1 MAAASN
7 HPWNVYAQ
15 QLFPQGYGYPLW
27 LPEPDPAAR
36 EVALGDVGWVDNGS
50 FLQLFNSRLE
60 HEEDQVRNDVPN
72 EFVPFNPPNLIIKG
86 PTKSIAIPPLCSHT
100 VKTVEASGS
109 GQATV
114 YVSSS
119 ENPMQAKLTYIQW
132 TCSNDNCQRELLLH
146 MQ

>member
-15 QLFPQGYGYPLW
+15 QLFPQGLGYPLW

-60 HEEDQVRNDVPN
+60 HEEDQVRQDVPN
-72 EFVPFNPPNLIIKG
+72 EFVPFNPPNLVIKG
-86 PTKSIAIPPLCSHT
+86 PTDSIAIPPLCSHT
-100 VKTVEASGS
+100 VKTANVSGS
-109 GQATV
+109 AQATT
-114 YVSSS
+114 YVSPHQS
-119 ENPMQAKLTYIQW
+119 
-132 TCSNDNCQRELLLH
+132 LLNTK
-146 MQ
+146 